1 MMKTLRLF
9 NLAGFAGLFVVA
21 TTMPAWAQSQA
32 NASGTNAINSPGFTT
47 TPGSGKAG
55 YSSDVLSQAQQ
66 LSSELAAAQEA
77 YQAAVQKPDQN
88 AERRFTRRRKCNCD
102 NPEQANLN
110 AVQAK
115 VAQFMDRLKN
125 PSLELLE
132 QKSARSTQAW

>member
-1 MMKTLRLF
+1 MMKSLRLST
-9 NLAGFAGLFVVA
+9 LAGLFVVA
-21 TTMPAWAQSQA
+21 TTMPAFAQSNLS
-32 NASGTNAINSPGFTT
+32 NASGANAINSPGFTT

-66 LSSELAAAQEA
+66 LSSELAAAQAA

-115 VAQFMDRLKN
+115 VTQFMDRLKN

>member
-1 MMKTLRLF
+1 MKPAKLVTLAALF
-9 NLAGFAGLFVVA
+9 IAAS
-21 TTMPAWAQSQA
+21 TTPALAQSNLS
-32 NASGTNAINSPGFTT
+32 NASGANAINSPGFAT

-66 LSSELAAAQEA
+66 LSSELAAAQQA
-77 YQAAVQKPDQN
+77 YQTAIQKPDQN

-115 VAQFMDRLKN
+115 VAQFMDRVKN

-132 QKSARSTQAW
+132 QKSARSIQAW